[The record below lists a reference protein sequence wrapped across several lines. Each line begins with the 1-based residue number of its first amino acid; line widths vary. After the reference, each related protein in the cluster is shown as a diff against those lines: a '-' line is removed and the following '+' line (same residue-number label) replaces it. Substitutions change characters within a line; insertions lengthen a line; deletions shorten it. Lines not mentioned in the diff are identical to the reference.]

1 MRRGFTGLELNE
13 RKKAILKSVV
23 DSYIATGEP
32 VGSKYLKAKEDF
44 NVSSATIRNEMS
56 ELENM
61 GYLEQP
67 HTSAGRVPTEK
78 GYRTYVNN
86 LMGKYYLAM
95 DEVEVLDEV
104 IESKLSELGSL
115 MEEASHAIG
124 EVTNYTSFAFIG
136 GSGSEAERYET
147 VLIDSYDFLLVMI
160 CRDGSVKSRQVKTRK
175 IVDEKMLEVTKNA
188 LNKCF
193 SMISPDQ
200 VNLGT
205 VVAFEEEMGDYKE
218 FATLLMR
225 VVNEMFVS
233 FDSEQV
239 HIDGVTKLLSYP
251 EFYNVAKV
259 QSVLSMIE
267 ERKRFSELMK
277 KAVPGQTSIVFG
289 DESENIAPPETGFVF
304 HPITV
309 KGKVIGAVGVIGP
322 KRMDYKKVIASLDYF
337 ADGLTEQMDKE
348 FKTPVE
354 QPEKPNKLIGDGKG
368 GQREEEQ

>member
-1 MRRGFTGLELNE
+1 MELNE

-23 DSYIATGEP
+23 DAYIATGEP
-32 VGSKYLKAKEDF
+32 VGSKYLTTQDGF
-44 NVSSATIRNEMS
+44 NVSSATIRSEMS
-56 ELENM
+56 ELEGM

-67 HTSAGRVPTEK
+67 HTSAGRVPTAK
-78 GYRTYVNN
+78 GYRTYVEN
-86 LMGKYYLAM
+86 LMGRYYLAM
-95 DEVEVLDEV
+95 EEVEVLDEV
-104 IESKLSELGSL
+104 IGNKLTELGSL

-147 VLIDSYDFLLVMI
+147 VLIDEYDFLLVMI
-160 CRDGSVKSRQVKTRK
+160 CRDGSVRSRQVKTRDP
-175 IVDEKMLEVTKNA
+175 IDEKMLSATRSA
-188 LNKCF
+188 LDKCF
-193 SMISPDQ
+193 AGITPEK
-200 VNLGT
+200 VNLNT
-205 VVAFEEEMGDYKE
+205 VLSFEEEMGEHKS

-225 VVNEMFVS
+225 VVNEMFGS
-233 FDSEQV
+233 FDSEKV

-251 EFYNVAKV
+251 EFFNVAKV

-289 DESENIAPPETGFVF
+289 DEAGDIAPPETGFVF

-309 KGKVIGAVGVIGP
+309 AGKVIGAVGVIGP

-337 ADGLTEQMDKE
+337 ADGLTEQMGRELRQGPDKM
-348 FKTPVE
+348 
-354 QPEKPNKLIGDGKG
+354 IGDGKNE
-368 GQREEEQ
+368 QRTDDKR